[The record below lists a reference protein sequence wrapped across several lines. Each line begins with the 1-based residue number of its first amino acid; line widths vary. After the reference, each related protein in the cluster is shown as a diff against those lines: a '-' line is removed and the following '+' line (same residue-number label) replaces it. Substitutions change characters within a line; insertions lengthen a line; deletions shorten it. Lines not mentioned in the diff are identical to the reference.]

1 MKIKFLYIENGKIT
15 LTRQELEQLLEESYQ
30 DGVAEG
36 RKSNNS
42 GGGSLTYPLNER
54 QPSDYY
60 TTPYQG
66 YWGIDRAI
74 PVTCGDPNVVKIS
87 STGDSLD
94 WTEAG
99 TLTISGNCTEYDGV
113 YSTCATSIDNCVS
126 GKTCTDTAD
135 ITTLSTTLKE
145 E

>member
-1 MKIKFLYIENGKIT
+1 MRIKFLYIENGKIT

-42 GGGSLTYPLNER
+42 GGSGLTY
-54 QPSDYY
+54 QPSEPKTPDYY

-66 YWGIDRAI
+66 YWGIDHSI

-87 STGDSLD
+87 STGDPLD
-94 WTEAG
+94 WTDAG
-99 TLTISGNCTEYDGV
+99 TPTITGSCVNGDCV
-113 YSTCATSIDNCVS
+113 YSTCSTSTDDAFS
-126 GKTCTDTAD
+126 SAKTYTNTVDAA
-135 ITTLSTTLKE
+135 ITSLKE

>member
-15 LTRQELEQLLEESYQ
+15 LTKQELEQLLEESYQ

-42 GGGSLTYPLNER
+42 GGLTYQPGER

-60 TTPYQG
+60 TSP

-74 PVTCGDPNVVKIS
+74 PVTCNDPNVVKIS
-87 STGDSLD
+87 SSGDPLD
-94 WTEAG
+94 WTSAG
-99 TLTISGNCTEYDGV
+99 TVTLSSNCTEYDSV
-113 YSTCATSIDNCVS
+113 YSTCATSVDGCVS
-126 GKTCTDTAD
+126 GKTYTDTAT
-135 ITTLSTTLKE
+135 IATLSTSLKE
-145 E
+145 EA

>member
-42 GGGSLTYPLNER
+42 GGGGLTYQPNEIKT
-54 QPSDYY
+54 PDYY
-60 TTPYQG
+60 TSP

-74 PVTCGDPNVVKIS
+74 PVTCNDPNTVKIS
-87 STGDSLD
+87 STGDPLD
-94 WTEAG
+94 WTSAG
-99 TLTISGNCTEYDGV
+99 TVTITGNCADYNSV
-113 YSTCATSIDNCVS
+113 YSTSTTSVDGCVS
-126 GKTCTDTAD
+126 GKTYTDTAD
-135 ITTLSTTLKE
+135 ITALPTSLKE

>member
-42 GGGSLTYPLNER
+42 GGDSITCP
-54 QPSDYY
+54 PSGVHTPDYY
-60 TTPYQG
+60 TSP
-66 YWGIDRAI
+66 YWGIDRSI
-74 PVTCGDPNVVKIS
+74 PVTCNDSNVVTIS
-87 STGDSLD
+87 STGGSLK

-99 TLTISGNCTEYDGV
+99 TITIADNCAEYDSV
-113 YSTCATSIDNCVS
+113 YSTCATSIDGCVS
-126 GKTCTDTAD
+126 GKTCTDAVSITA
-135 ITTLSTTLKE
+135 LSTSLKE

>member
-1 MKIKFLYIENGKIT
+1 MRIKFLYIENGKIT
-15 LTRQELEQLLEESYQ
+15 LTKQELEQLLEESYQ

-42 GGGSLTYPLNER
+42 GGGSLTYPLNEK

-99 TLTISGNCTEYDGV
+99 TISITGSCVNGDCV
-113 YSTCATSIDNCVS
+113 YSTCSTSTDGAFS
-126 GKTCTDTAD
+126 SAKTYTDTAD
-135 ITTLSTTLKE
+135 AAITAVKE

>member
-42 GGGSLTYPLNER
+42 GGGGLTY
-54 QPSDYY
+54 QPSEIKTPDYY
-60 TTPYQG
+60 TTP

-74 PVTCGDPNVVKIS
+74 PVTCNDPNTVKIS
-87 STGDSLD
+87 SSGDSLD
-94 WTEAG
+94 WTSAG
-99 TLTISGNCTEYDGV
+99 TVTISGNCTEYDSV
-113 YSTCATSIDNCVS
+113 YSTCATSTDDCVS
-126 GKTCTDTAD
+126 GKTCTDAAG
-135 ITTLSTTLKE
+135 ITTLSTSFKE

>member
-15 LTRQELEQLLEESYQ
+15 LTKQELEQLLEESYQ
-30 DGVAEG
+30 DGVVEG

-42 GGGSLTYPLNER
+42 GGLTYQPGER

-60 TTPYQG
+60 TSP

-74 PVTCGDPNVVKIS
+74 PVTCNDPNVVKIS
-87 STGDSLD
+87 SSGDPLD

-99 TLTISGNCTEYDGV
+99 TVTISSNCTEYDRV
-113 YSTCATSIDNCVS
+113 YSPCATSVSGCVS
-126 GKTCTDTAD
+126 NKTYTDAAN
-135 ITTLSTTLKE
+135 IATLSTSLKE
-145 E
+145 EA